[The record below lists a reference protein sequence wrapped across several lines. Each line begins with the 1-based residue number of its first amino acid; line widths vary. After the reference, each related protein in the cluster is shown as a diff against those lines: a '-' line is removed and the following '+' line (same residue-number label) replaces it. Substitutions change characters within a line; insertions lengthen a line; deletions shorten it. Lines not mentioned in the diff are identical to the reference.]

1 MALQGGKVC
10 VCAETCQNSPKR
22 GVQSLGG
29 VPICNS
35 MEGQVTEIR
44 PEPKPVKWG
53 AHLNNMEVDKDKY
66 DGINKTHV

>member
-1 MALQGGKVC
+1 MALLGGKVC
-10 VCAETCQNSPKR
+10 VCAETCQNSPNR

-29 VPICNS
+29 VPICNN

-53 AHLNNMEVDKDKY
+53 VDS
-66 DGINKTHV
+66 IEMSEQRRISNLE